1 MTTRIETKPTGRNH
15 DLKNKLKG
23 IGAVGTSML
32 LMGTL
37 AATAKANSSPNTP
50 SRNVPEQIAKLKSKL
65 SAEQD
70 QIISDKKQISRL
82 TVLLSRLAGSGK
94 INKTD
99 ILGSNLKRLRD
110 LPAFGEK
117 ISQDRQEQLTN
128 STVHI
133 IYRLK
138 GSEDDWID
146 NCTATKI
153 NYQGTNYIRSAKH
166 CFTSAKNNGDTT
178 TSQPQ
183 TAHNYIEVSDYEYAV
198 SYGKDIHIPLAYVSG
213 MSLSEIDDSALL
225 KVESSKKGGP
235 GSVQEA
241 WDKIPALKYDSMI
254 PQPVP
259 GEQVAISGYTWI
271 NGFRR
276 STGTGTYLG
285 STKSLT
291 DNPNGLPSVVTQS
304 YYVGINPY
312 GFLTDHCNY
321 GDSGGAFI
329 TQSGFFSGGLEWR
342 NNIGY
347 SNGLPNPN
355 GTTTIERPDIAQR
368 IKYET
373 ELGVDTSGFA
383 TVCKFSGQIME
394 TSNPK
399 VDTMANLV
407 QGFDYPVLRSEGDF
421 GNQK

>member
-1 MTTRIETKPTGRNH
+1 MTIRAETRPTRENH
-15 DLKNKLKG
+15 NLKNKLKG

-32 LMGTL
+32 VMGTM
-37 AATAKANSSPNTP
+37 AATANANSSPKAP
-50 SRNVPEQIAKLKSKL
+50 SQSVPQEIAKLKTKL
-65 SAEQD
+65 SVEHD
-70 QIISDKKQISRL
+70 HIISDKKQISRL

-117 ISQDRQEQLTN
+117 ISQSRQEQLTK

-133 IYRLK
+133 IYRAK
-138 GSEDDWID
+138 GSEEDWID

-153 NYQGTNYIRSAKH
+153 SDRGRDYIRSAKH
-166 CFTSAKNNGDTT
+166 CFTSAKNNGDIT
-178 TSQPQ
+178 TSQAQ

-198 SYGKDIHIPLAYVSG
+198 SYGKDIHTPVAYVSG

-225 KVESSKKGGP
+225 KVESSQKGGS

-241 WDKIPALKYDSMI
+241 WNKIPALKYDSMT

-259 GEQVAISGYTWI
+259 GEQVAISGYAWI
-271 NGFRR
+271 NGFRL

-285 STKSLT
+285 SIKSLT
-291 DNPNGLPSVVTQS
+291 DSPDGLPPVVTES

-312 GFLTDHCNY
+312 GFTSDRCNY
-321 GDSGGAFI
+321 GDSGGAFS

-355 GTTTIERPDIAQR
+355 GTTTVERPDIAQR
-368 IKYET
+368 MKYEK

-383 TVCKFSGQIME
+383 TVCKFSGQIMD
-394 TSNPK
+394 TGHPK
-399 VDTMANLV
+399 MDTIANLV
-407 QGFDYPVLRSEGDF
+407 QGFNYPVSRFEGDF